1 MTTIISSSDDFTTPV
16 VVQSEIRN
24 RYSFTKEVEVEVR
37 KNENEFEIYKN
48 DKYQFSLDE
57 SGNEI

>member
-1 MTTIISSSDDFTTPV
+1 MTTIISLDDFTTPV
-16 VVQSEIRN
+16 AVQSEIRN
-24 RYSFTKEVEVEVR
+24 RYSFTKDVEVEVR

-57 SGNEI
+57 SGKEI

>member
-1 MTTIISSSDDFTTPV
+1 MTTIISLDDFTTPV
-16 VVQSEIRN
+16 AVQSEIRN
-24 RYSFTKEVEVEVR
+24 RYSFTKDVEVEVR

-57 SGNEI
+57 TGKEI

>member
-1 MTTIISSSDDFTTPV
+1 MTIIISLDDFTTPV
-16 VVQSEIRN
+16 AVQSEIRN
-24 RYSFTKEVEVEVR
+24 RYSFTKDVEVEVR

-57 SGNEI
+57 SGKEI